1 MYSPNISNPYSSP
14 YKIRL
19 FNQHEELERMSD
31 WLSLLAER
39 LEISDNI
46 VFRLDL
52 LLAEVVTNIIDN
64 AYSDD
69 AEHFIEL
76 ELDYSKTQVTLKIED
91 DGIPFNPLDKPE
103 VEFADDLES
112 VKIGGLGIH
121 LIRQYSD
128 ECNYQR
134 LDGKNCLEIVI
145 NHEV

>member
-1 MYSPNISNPYSSP
+1 MYSPNISNPYSGS
-14 YKIRL
+14 YQIRL
-19 FNQHEELERMSD
+19 INQHQELEKMSN

-52 LLAEVVTNIIDN
+52 ILAEVVTNIIDN
-64 AYSDD
+64 AYSDN
-69 AEHFIEL
+69 AEHFIEVKL
-76 ELDYSKTQVTLKIED
+76 NYSERQVILKIED
-91 DGIPFNPLDKPE
+91 DGTPFNPLDNPE

-134 LDGKNCLEIVI
+134 LEGKNCLEIVI